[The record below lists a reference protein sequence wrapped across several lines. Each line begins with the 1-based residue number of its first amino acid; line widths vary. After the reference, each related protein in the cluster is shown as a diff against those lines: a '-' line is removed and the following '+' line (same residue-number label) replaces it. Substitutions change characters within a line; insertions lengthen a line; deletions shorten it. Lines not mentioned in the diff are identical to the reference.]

1 MGSDAMVHIS
11 ISELSTMPAMVV
23 KSGSISD
30 IVLML
35 GRAASHVFCYSAR
48 PVLDQESLVESS
60 CNPAV
65 VPQSELIQRQLK

>member
-11 ISELSTMPAMVV
+11 FSELSTMG
-23 KSGSISD
+23 KSGSVSD

-48 PVLDQESLVESS
+48 PVLDQESLVDLS
-60 CNPAV
+60 CNPAI
-65 VPQSELIQRQLK
+65 VPQSELNQRQLK

>member
-35 GRAASHVFCYSAR
+35 GRAAFFR
-48 PVLDQESLVESS
+48 PSVIG
-60 CNPAV
+60 AV
-65 VPQSELIQRQLK
+65 A

>member
-11 ISELSTMPAMVV
+11 ISELSTMGV
-23 KSGSISD
+23 KSGSVSD

-60 CNPAV
+60 CNPGDRPA
-65 VPQSELIQRQLK
+65 I